1 MEEYNEETMPKFSA
15 YFSNYKKIWKLHQ
28 ALKSYKQEIMTQPWT
43 TVDVEQVKKQ
53 VDYFINEA
61 SNLEKHI
68 KTHSADD

>member
-1 MEEYNEETMPKFSA
+1 MEDYNEETMPKFSA
-15 YFSNYKKIWKLHQ
+15 YFMNYKKIWKLYQ
-28 ALKSYKQEIMTQPWT
+28 ALKSYKQEIMTQLWT
-43 TVDVEQVKKQ
+43 TIDIEQVKKQ